1 MIELE
6 KSPNWMKTLISSLPT
21 TQQFILYGNIHDFY
35 PCYDSDYGYVTFSL
49 SNFLAKHFDQL
60 GYDGVLS
67 FEPIKGFYLL
77 YGDKDTLKT
86 FGFSFENSNYMDID
100 NLNFAYKLI
109 KKLLFSNEYA
119 YVVIFNFA
127 SYLKELSFSKDS
139 YVDFFFNLFRDSFN
153 STPIN
158 KNGSYFYNQITF
170 LFRDLDDIPKWYH
183 NTKIKY
189 INIPKPDIEVR
200 KTIISSIISEFEDYK
215 NIFKEKKEKIIN
227 ILAHLTEGMYGKEF
241 LNILLEVQRCNSKNL
256 IDFIQTKKLNTNNNP
271 WLSFKAERLTNLREK
286 LQRFSYIC
294 DNSSCDKIVNI
305 IKSVYLNFSNIETD
319 SFLDRPRSVMLF
331 DGYHQEEQSKLLQ
344 LLSELIFKNRDSY
357 LKIDMK
363 RYLKTSDLE
372 NFLENLSFHINN
384 FPYGI
389 ILFEDIQKANIDLL
403 KLIFDIK

>member
-1 MIELE
+1 
-6 KSPNWMKTLISSLPT
+6 
-21 TQQFILYGNIHDFY
+21 
-35 PCYDSDYGYVTFSL
+35 
-49 SNFLAKHFDQL
+49 
-60 GYDGVLS
+60 
-67 FEPIKGFYLL
+67 
-77 YGDKDTLKT
+77 
-86 FGFSFENSNYMDID
+86 
-100 NLNFAYKLI
+100 
-109 KKLLFSNEYA
+109 
-119 YVVIFNFA
+119 
-127 SYLKELSFSKDS
+127 
-139 YVDFFFNLFRDSFN
+139 
-153 STPIN
+153 
-158 KNGSYFYNQITF
+158 
-170 LFRDLDDIPKWYH
+170 
-183 NTKIKY
+183 
-189 INIPKPDIEVR
+189 
-200 KTIISSIISEFEDYK
+200 
-215 NIFKEKKEKIIN
+215 
-227 ILAHLTEGMYGKEF
+227 MYGKEF